1 MNTKLKIKD
10 DLIDQVLGNK
20 SLLKEN
26 QIMIFSKPYLAEI
39 IYDSLKKEGVK
50 EGRLF
55 LLPHSETLPYDFFSS
70 STNFLLF
77 SYPSMNF
84 FAFVTLKLKFSFLP
98 SKHKAFRHIAISK
111 A

>member
-55 LLPHSETLPYDFFSS
+55 LLPHSETLPYDFF
-70 STNFLLF
+70 
-77 SYPSMNF
+77 
-84 FAFVTLKLKFSFLP
+84 
-98 SKHKAFRHIAISK
+98 
-111 A
+111 